1 MKRPLLVALLAITTM
16 TTPLLSQDGEKRPAR
31 KKSPVKV
38 EMENLD
44 EALEAVSDWLEK
56 PEGKAPM
63 AKITEATVA
72 MVEAKKHAPRATARL
87 PEDKQKEFVKNYQI
101 EINKLLRSIL
111 DLEDAMLKGDHKA
124 AEKILDDMNDLKKS
138 GHKTFKPRRRR
149 SNRKPA
155 GGDQPRPQPQKPQA
169 N

>member
-1 MKRPLLVALLAITTM
+1 MKRPLLIALFVLTTA
-16 TTPLLSQDGEKRPAR
+16 TSPLLSQSDSTRPAR

-38 EMENLD
+38 EMENME
-44 EALEAVSDWLEK
+44 EALDVVSEWLKK
-56 PEGKAPM
+56 PEGDAPM

-72 MVEAKKHAPRATARL
+72 MVAAKKHAPRATARL

-111 DLEDAMLKGDHKA
+111 DLEDAMLKDDHKT
-124 AEKILDDMNDLKKS
+124 AEKILGGMKAIAKA

-149 SNRKPA
+149 SARKPG
-155 GGDQPRPQPQKPQA
+155 GGDKPQLERPQTK
-169 N
+169 